1 MNTQPTPEPKTV
13 TEQTLQ
19 RLGIQWGTSEWIRTC
34 SQLER
39 ELDEAR
45 EELSEWRIL
54 NGWGGTPEIIHDFIK
69 GQQTRIHHAQD
80 LEAELAAVTEQRDR
94 LERELATALR
104 DRDNA
109 LSDWTQ
115 ADTDSIRA
123 LHERNEAIEQRDRL
137 AEALRYCREDSAE
150 LLGERDWWQTEP
162 RLDYQKR
169 WQETHDNLTRADEA
183 LQSLTPNT
191 EP

>member
-1 MNTQPTPEPKTV
+1 MNTQPTPETDKNTYSRHQESCPKDV
-13 TEQTLQ
+13 VPALIC
-19 RLGIQWGTSEWIRTC
+19 RR
-34 SQLER
+34 LER
-39 ELDEAR
+39 ERDEAR
-45 EELSEWRIL
+45 AELSEWRIL